1 MTALRWDQAEEP
13 RAQQVLFP
21 ERVFERE
28 PGRGEFRGIEFLHVR
43 AHRILN
49 EVKGA
54 PFGFRYTVNPY
65 RGCTHAC
72 TYCFARPTHTYLDL
86 DADRDFERRIVVKV
100 NAVSR
105 LRAELN
111 PRRWQGDLVALG
123 TNTDPYQRAEGKY
136 RLTRGIVE
144 VLSEARNPF
153 SILTKSP
160 LVLRDLPLLAEAAQH
175 TEVRVNLSIGTLD
188 EAVWRATEPGTPHP
202 LRRVRAVEAL
212 NTAGVPCGVLMAPVL
227 PGLSDAP
234 EQLEAVVAACLA
246 AGARS
251 LSTVLLHLRPG
262 VKEVFLDRL
271 ADTHPH
277 LVDDYRRRYRGRAYA
292 PSADQAALATTV
304 ADLVRDHGGFPTQRV
319 ETFMASGRPGS
330 AGAPAPRP
338 TGPGTSVAVRRGRPR
353 PGAGAPEPDAGQL
366 SML

>member
-54 PFGFRYTVNPY
+54 PFGFRYTINPY

-72 TYCFARPTHTYLDL
+72 SYCFARPTHTYLDL
-86 DADRDFERRIVVKV
+86 DAGRDFERLIVVKV

-111 PRRWQGDLVALG
+111 PRRWQGELVALG

-136 RLTRGIVE
+136 RLTRGILE
-144 VLSEARNPF
+144 VLCEARNPF

-175 TEVRVNLSIGTLD
+175 TDVRVNLSIGTLD
-188 EAVWRATEPGTPHP
+188 EGVWRATEPGTPHP

-212 NTAGVPCGVLMAPVL
+212 NAAGVPCGVLMAPVL

-251 LSTVLLHLRPG
+251 LSTV
-262 VKEVFLDRL
+262 

-292 PSADQAALATTV
+292 PSADQAALATSV
-304 ADLVRDHGGFPTQRV
+304 ADLVRHHGGLPTQRV
-319 ETFMASGRPGS
+319 ETFMASGRPG
-330 AGAPAPRP
+330 GAAPTPRS
-338 TGPGTSVAVRRGRPR
+338 TGPGTTVAVRRGRPR
-353 PGAGAPEPDAGQL
+353 PGAGAPDPDAGQL